1 MKCPVYSKKKIRYT
15 QNERLKF
22 YTTNKY
28 YGGEYSVVLTP
39 RCPFYQFFFI
49 FVFPL
54 QSFHVYY
61 RESTITGNINLAI
74 LQDVQYLK
82 EIDVICCHFTLKMV
96 LSYNCFYYKIFQ
108 EYFFYQITQFKHCIQ
123 FKWIKCSN
131 CVQLVLFYKTHREKT
146 FQ

>member
-1 MKCPVYSKKKIRYT
+1 MKVF
-15 QNERLKF
+15 KF

-82 EIDVICCHFTLKMV
+82 DRRYL
-96 LSYNCFYYKIFQ
+96 LSFHIENGAF
-108 EYFFYQITQFKHCIQ
+108 
-123 FKWIKCSN
+123 
-131 CVQLVLFYKTHREKT
+131 VQLFLLQNISGIFFLLDYIV
-146 FQ
+146 

>member
-1 MKCPVYSKKKIRYT
+1 MNVF
-15 QNERLKF
+15 KF

-28 YGGEYSVVLTP
+28 YGGEYSVVLSP

-108 EYFFYQITQFKHCIQ
+108 EYFFIRLHSLNIVSSISGLNVATAF
-123 FKWIKCSN
+123 N
-131 CVQLVLFYKTHREKT
+131 LFFCTKLTKPLNEA
-146 FQ
+146 FF